1 MPEMTI
7 AHYPPADE
15 RGAERL
21 RTATT
26 AWSGLIGELH
36 AVGLRPYLELEHG
49 EHDDPLR
56 LYCDLDDDLLLD
68 VTINDEGIPDTPARS
83 INGDWIVFIQGQDG
97 YLAEV
102 YIERSVT
109 FPTLASRLA
118 DLVTAVAHG
127 EHPLLETW

>member
-1 MPEMTI
+1 MPGMTI

-56 LYCDLDDDLLLD
+56 LYCDLDNDLLLD
-68 VTINDEGIPDTPARS
+68 VTIGDEGIPDTPARS
-83 INGDWIVFIQGQDG
+83 IDGDWIVFIPLSCRVGGESSVREVDVDAG
-97 YLAEV
+97 AAEV
-102 YIERSVT
+102 DHRDQGV
-109 FPTLASRLA
+109 
-118 DLVTAVAHG
+118 G
-127 EHPLLETW
+127 